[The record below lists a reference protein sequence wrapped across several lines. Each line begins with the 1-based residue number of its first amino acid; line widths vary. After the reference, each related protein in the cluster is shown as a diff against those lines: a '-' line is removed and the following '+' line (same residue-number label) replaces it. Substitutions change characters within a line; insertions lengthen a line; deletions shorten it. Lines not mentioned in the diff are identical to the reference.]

1 MGEGKEREEGTRE
14 ERVAM
19 AFYTETGTAGSI
31 IPANI
36 LNDIAARV
44 HEANQKWWHD
54 LHTGHRIGRNVGELL
69 MLTVTELAEALEG
82 HRKGLMDDHLPQ
94 RRMFEVEIADA
105 VIRLMDIAGGLG
117 LDLDGAFW
125 EKLAYNKRR
134 QDHTNEARLKEGG
147 KKY

>member
-1 MGEGKEREEGTRE
+1 
-14 ERVAM
+14 M

-36 LNDIAARV
+36 LNDIAAIV
-44 HEANQKWWHD
+44 HENNQKWWHD
-54 LHTGHRIGRNVGELL
+54 LTTGQRLDRNVGELL

-82 HRKGLMDDHLPQ
+82 HRKGLMDDHLPH
-94 RRMFEVEIADA
+94 RKMFEVEIADA
-105 VIRLMDIAGGLG
+105 MIRLMDIAGGMG

-125 EKLAYNKRR
+125 EKLAYNQRR
-134 QDHTNEARLKEGG
+134 KDHQNEERMKEGG

>member
-54 LHTGHRIGRNVGELL
+54 LHTGHRIDRNVGELL

>member
-54 LHTGHRIGRNVGELL
+54 LHTGHRIDRNVGELL

-117 LDLDGAFW
+117 LDLDGTFW